1 MAFKLP
7 RLKANLAIV
16 NVKGHPLDYFLRF
29 WNMDVAPRIE
39 AQIADLTEITNEL
52 AYQLLLIQQA
62 QADAEAAALAAAAA
76 QSAANTAQT
85 TAENAQNTADNAFSG
100 SATDVRNFAT
110 TANTATFTNVDE
122 ILFPARRADGWWEV
136 RLTVSGSSD
145 GLDNNTVEFR
155 LIEQGQATPLVTF
168 TSDNISGS
176 IPQRLVLSPDTET
189 PYPQQAPAGDV
200 TLVLQVRRATGTD
213 SISLVGTAVTSYMP
227 SPT

>member
-16 NVKGHPLDYFLRF
+16 NAKGHPLDYFLRF
-29 WNMDVAPRIE
+29 WNMDVAPGIE
-39 AQIADLTEITNEL
+39 AQIADLTAITNEL

-62 QADAEAAALAAAAA
+62 QEDADAAALAAAAA
-76 QSAANTAQT
+76 QDAADMAQT
-85 TAENAQNTADNAFSG
+85 TAENAFSG
-100 SATDVRNFAT
+100 SATDVRNFSAVV
-110 TANTATFTNVDE
+110 NSATFVNVEE
-122 ILFPARRADGWWEV
+122 ILFPARLAGGWWEA
-136 RLTVSGSSD
+136 RLSVSGSSD

-155 LIEQGQATPLVTF
+155 VIEQGEITPLVTF

-200 TLVLQVRRATGTD
+200 TLVLQVRRATGSD
-213 SISLVGTAVTSYMP
+213 NISLVGTAVTSYMP